1 MKKIVVLVVCLTLLL
16 SAQTA
21 ALAHSGR
28 TDANGGHNCSEKSKQ
43 KGLCSGYHYHNSGTT
58 NSSSKSKSTTTTTT
72 KSSTSTKNNSS
83 TKTNTNH
90 KNTVPKKAYTTV
102 DITLIVNG
110 HVVPLDQK
118 AVSVNGTV
126 LIPLKNM
133 FDALGATIEWDQ
145 ATKKITAAK
154 DDTIIELT
162 VDSTAARKQD
172 KQLTLQAKPIVING
186 YTMVPARFA
195 AESFDAD
202 VDWDPQSST
211 ITITTP

>member
-1 MKKIVVLVVCLTLLL
+1 MKKILVLLVSLTLLL

-21 ALAHSGR
+21 ALAHPGR
-28 TDANGGHNCSEKSKQ
+28 TDARGGHNCSEKSKQ

-58 NSSSKSKSTTTTTT
+58 QSSSKSKSTTT
-72 KSSTSTKNNSS
+72 KSSTSTKSSSS

-90 KNTVPKKAYTTV
+90 KKTAPKKAYITV
-102 DITLIVNG
+102 DITLIING

-118 AVSVNGTV
+118 AVVVNGTI

-145 ATKKITAAK
+145 ATKKITASK
-154 DDTIIELT
+154 DDTTVELT
-162 VDSTAARKQD
+162 VDSTAARKQG
-172 KQLTLQAKPIVING
+172 KQLTLQARPIVING

-195 AESFDAD
+195 AESFDAA
-202 VDWDPQSST
+202 VDWDSQSST
-211 ITITTP
+211 ITTTTP

>member
-1 MKKIVVLVVCLTLLL
+1 MKKIVALVVSLALLL
-16 SAQTA
+16 SVQTA

-43 KGLCSGYHYHNSGTT
+43 KGLCTGYHYHNSGTT
-58 NSSSKSKSTTTTTT
+58 NSSSKSTSTKSSSTSTTKSTST
-72 KSSTSTKNNSS
+72 KSSTNSK
-83 TKTNTNH
+83 KTTPN
-90 KNTVPKKAYTTV
+90 KGYTTV

-110 HVVPLDQK
+110 SIVPLDQK
-118 AVSVNGTV
+118 AVIVNGTV

-133 FDALGATIEWDQ
+133 FDALGATLEWDQ
-145 ATKKITAAK
+145 STKKITAYK
-154 DDTIIELT
+154 GDTTVELT

-172 KQLTLQAKPIVING
+172 KALTLQAKPIVING

-195 AESFDAD
+195 AESFDA
-202 VDWDPQSST
+202 VVEWDSQSST